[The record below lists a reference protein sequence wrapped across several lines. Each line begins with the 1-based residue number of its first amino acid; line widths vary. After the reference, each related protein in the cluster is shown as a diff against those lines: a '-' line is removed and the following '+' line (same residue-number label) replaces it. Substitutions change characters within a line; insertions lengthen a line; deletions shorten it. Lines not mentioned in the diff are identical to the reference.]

1 MSCIFFLS
9 IYVLLNYWF
18 LFCFPRCSKLSQR
31 IRKTEVK
38 LKILSGIHQA
48 HVLVWEDAHW
58 VKPVPGDGYK
68 PAVMLW
74 VKSYS
79 THLSRFVLCS
89 LHVLFWKLNSGL
101 CSGSGYPMVMHTIWI
116 TYLGFAAVLIVIH
129 HFDSVVGNPA
139 VDDCSQIY
147 IFFDSKIWLMFFIF
161 FSDFGFLWQVP
172 GSSLLWITGY
182 GLSILFGLSSFF
194 DPCSIGMF
202 LWSAAVCSFC
212 YCFLIHFCSVF
223 ASSF

>member
-31 IRKTEVK
+31 IGKTEVK

-79 THLSRFVLCS
+79 THLSRFVLCP
-89 LHVLFWKLNSGL
+89 LHVFFWKLNSGL

-147 IFFDSKIWLMFFIF
+147 IFLTQKFGSCSLFSSLTLIF
-161 FSDFGFLWQVP
+161 FGRFPDRAFC
-172 GSSLLWITGY
+172 GY
-182 GLSILFGLSSFF
+182 GDSILFGSSSFF

-212 YCFLIHFCSVF
+212 YCFLIRFCSVF